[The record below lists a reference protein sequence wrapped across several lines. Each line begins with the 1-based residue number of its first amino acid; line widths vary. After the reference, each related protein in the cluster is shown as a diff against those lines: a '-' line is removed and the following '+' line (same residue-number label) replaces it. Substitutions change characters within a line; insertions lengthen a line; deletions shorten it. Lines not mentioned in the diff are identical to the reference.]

1 VNCPKCRAE
10 HDRAARFCEEC
21 GARLETTCSNCGKP
35 LTPGKKFCRSCGA
48 PAASADS
55 FESNSP
61 ALYTPAH
68 VAEKILTSRNA
79 VEGERKRAAWPYV
92 RAWPEVARVSNFVSF
107 EPDKVEVFLD
117 DRKLVLETGQG
128 VKAHGIDRSL
138 DPDEMLKQGS
148 PTAHS

>member
-48 PAASADS
+48 
-55 FESNSP
+55 
-61 ALYTPAH
+61 
-68 VAEKILTSRNA
+68 
-79 VEGERKRAAWPYV
+79 RKRAAWSYV

-107 EPDKVEVFLD
+107 EVDKIEVFLD
-117 DRKLVLETGQG
+117 DRKLALETGQG
-128 VKAHGIDRSL
+128 VKEHGIDRSL

-148 PTAHS
+148 PTAHP